1 MKLDF
6 DIETKGSNLDFDIS
20 DTKVVHAGGGGGVS
34 EQRVVQIVEQKTADL
49 QPKTDERLETES
61 KEVVG
66 AINELK
72 SKTENIDFE
81 ETQSDYDQN
90 DETAKD
96 YIKNRPFYERDIEYP
111 SKTYEFDGVL
121 DGKEKINFFD
131 ELYFVKISDDKPSIK
146 ELLNAQYVYYD
157 IGLYKT
163 TTVESI
169 DDFEEEYGYIQAIEA
184 FVVLDGNKAAE
195 TINPAISDGL
205 WFVVQ
210 VVNGKLTHYPKRL
223 ITNAYTE
230 TEIKKIEEKFLP
242 ESLVKDIGAEIDES
256 TNVLTVELKDKNGNV
271 IASTEVVVPVS
282 DLTEYVKKDEHAS
295 ESYYGVM
302 RTYHNKFASGLTFIQ
317 DMLAVYAAEKSVID
331 AKSNTTCPI
340 VPFNMGYAW
349 KVAATTNTET
359 FTDEEKASACETIG
373 AVGKNDKAGN
383 GVLGLI
389 AASNS
394 FGTQVTSSGVLMCR
408 ALSLEEYKKFTT
420 AAFISKGT
428 LENVLAELRAEI
440 EELKN
445 K

>member
-121 DGKEKINFFD
+121 DGKEKIDFSD

-146 ELLNAQYVYYD
+146 GLLNAQYVYYEN
-157 IGLYKT
+157 GLEQT
-163 TTVESI
+163 TTVKTI
-169 DDFEEEYGYIQAIEA
+169 DNYEEYGYIQAIEA
-184 FVVLDGNKAAE
+184 YVILDSNKATE
-195 TINPAISDGL
+195 TINSAISDGL
-205 WFVVQ
+205 WLVVQ
-210 VVNGKLTHYPKRL
+210 VVNGQAVCYPKRL

-271 IASTEVVVPVS
+271 IASTEVVVPIGKTP
-282 DLTEYVKKDEHAS
+282 DLTDYVKFTDYATNNDVLQKIS
-295 ESYYGVM
+295 S
-302 RTYHNKFASGLTFIQ
+302 NKFLSPYYIDKIVKVGL
-317 DMLAVYAAEKSVID
+317 
-331 AKSNTTCPI
+331 
-340 VPFNMGYAW
+340 
-349 KVAATTNTET
+349 TTNTET
-359 FTDEEKASACETIG
+359 LTDEEKASACETIG
-373 AVGKNDKAGN
+373 AVKKPATGSENGSFNVVMQNGTTRQVNLSYSNYPVIN
-383 GVLGLI
+383 GVPVYNANKTIMVANAVADTDVPNWGQVKQYI
-389 AASNS
+389 ADLLA
-394 FGTQVTSSGVLMCR
+394 
-408 ALSLEEYKKFTT
+408 
-420 AAFISKGT
+420 T
-428 LENVLAELRAEI
+428 L
-440 EELKN
+440 
-445 K
+445 